1 MCFLSFLF
9 KKKKQAGSAV
19 IHSNTESI
27 SAKHGVEEKKVKSVA
42 HPADKYLALTADF
55 YRAKE
60 FDKAMDAANKAIALG
75 KRPNDTMFSVINSK
89 IIDRDNIDVMSVNEK
104 NEFIR
109 DAIENKHFL
118 EFLYPSLSGF
128 YDTIYRAAPISEFG
142 GILCIADSDLKYEIS
157 KIKKLRSYKLD
168 YIAEKPN

>member
-9 KKKKQAGSAV
+9 KKKKQAGSDE
-19 IHSNTESI
+19 IRSNTESI
-27 SAKHGVEEKKVKSVA
+27 SAKHGVEEKEVQSEA

-55 YRAKE
+55 YRAKQY
-60 FDKAMDAANKAIALG
+60 DNAMDAANKAIALG
-75 KRPNDTMFSVINSK
+75 KKPNEIMFSVINSK

-109 DAIENKHFL
+109 EAIKNKHFL

-128 YDTIYRAAPISEFG
+128 YDTIYKATPVAEFG
-142 GILCIADSDLKYEIS
+142 GILCIAESDLKYEIS
-157 KIKKLRSYKLD
+157 KIKKLRSYKPD
-168 YIAEKPN
+168 YIAEKP